1 MKRQVLLALHWA
13 SFAFSIPTTELLN
26 SRKDNNHWVVTWTSV
41 PQEVDDGN
49 LPPPP
54 FSDGNTHFR
63 DATIRQTFHS
73 SIGASRVRVQLSNVF
88 GNSDLPIT
96 AASIALAR
104 DGAAGAPGINA
115 DSLKGLTFSGSPSV
129 TVKQGSAAYSDPV
142 DFQVAGQTNV
152 ALSLYTEQG
161 QSGTMITGHPGSH
174 TTTWIQEGN
183 QVNESSLTGTSTT
196 HWYFASAIEA
206 WVPKSVS
213 ALVVLG
219 NSISDGRGSDDDKN
233 NRWPDRLFARL
244 QKEGMDNIAVANQG
258 AGGNAVLMG
267 GLGPPLV
274 MRYKRDGIAQQ
285 GAKYVLIFEGVN
297 DIGISPADPAT
308 QQRIGDDLI
317 DAYKKIVKDCK
328 EAKLVTIGATI
339 TPFGGNGQPYSNP
352 VREQTRQRVNQ
363 WILESGTFDR
373 TVDLA
378 AFVSDGDRLRS
389 RFDSGDHLHPN
400 VAGYQEL
407 ANKFPLDVFNA

>member
-1 MKRQVLLALHWA
+1 M
-13 SFAFSIPTTELLN
+13 PTTELLEN
-26 SRKDNNHWVVTWTSV
+26 KKDDDNHWVVTWTSV
-41 PQEVDDGN
+41 PQQVDDGN

-88 GNSDLPIT
+88 GNSDLAIT
-96 AASIALAR
+96 AASIALTR
-104 DGAAGAPGINA
+104 DGASGSSGINA
-115 DSLKGLTFSGSPSV
+115 DSLKELTFSGSPSV
-129 TVKQGSAAYSDPV
+129 TVKQGAVTYSDPV
-142 DFQVAGQTNV
+142 DFQLAAQTNV

-174 TTTWIQEGN
+174 TTTWIQAGN
-183 QVNESSLTGTSTT
+183 RVNESSLTGTSTT

-244 QKEGMDNIAVANQG
+244 QREGMDNIAVANQG

-328 EAKLVTIGATI
+328 KSKLVTIGATI
-339 TPFGGNGQPYSNP
+339 TPFGGSGQPYSNP

-373 TVDLA
+373 TVNLA
-378 AFVSDGDRLRS
+378 AFVSDGDRLRL

-407 ANKFPLDVFNA
+407 ANKFPLDVFST